1 MIEITAKLCLSWNI
15 GRNWSVWQFYCSSVV
30 YSCLHCILRKER
42 WKNYW
47 NPIWKKKKKYLLHTD
62 QQLFFLRDA
71 RLVGTNCLVLRYHLR
86 IEIFILNIAS
96 KRFNHLSMEHI
107 ISARVDNYDH
117 LFVSTTC
124 NVHADKFAPDSNK
137 FTRSWRR

>member
-1 MIEITAKLCLSWNI
+1 MFGNFTVPLLCIHVCIVYCEKSAGKIIEI
-15 GRNWSVWQFYCSSVV
+15 QFER
-30 YSCLHCILRKER
+30 RK
-42 WKNYW
+42 N
-47 NPIWKKKKKYLLHTD
+47 KYLLHTD

-137 FTRSWRR
+137 FTRS